1 MTRPPLPKLLT
12 LSLTAAALSALLA
25 GCSARGETEAAGA
38 DAAAAAEQPTLP
50 VTQLIARDTV
60 LFRKYVADIQ
70 ALRNVEL
77 RGRVPGFLER
87 IHVDEGQEV
96 RQGQLLFSIND
107 APFRNQISKA
117 QAALASAQA
126 DTRVAELEVK
136 QVGMLVEKN
145 IVSTT
150 ELEVA
155 RAKLKAA
162 QSHVAQASSALAAA
176 RLNLSYTQVRA
187 PFDGII
193 DRIPLKVGSL
203 VDDGTLLTTV
213 SDIRSVYAYFTVS
226 EGEYLEYVKRH
237 PKGVSSAEGADDV
250 RLILADGS
258 TYPQAGRIETVES
271 EFDANTGSIAF
282 RARFANPNKLLKHG
296 ATGRVRLTSEVD
308 NALLLPQKA
317 VFELQ
322 DKNYVFVVDGQNR
335 LHQTHFV
342 PKTRLSHFYLVE
354 SGLKPGDRVVYEGVQ
369 DARDGMRIRPQA
381 VGMDSLLAPAPQ
393 PRTGGAGGAV
403 AVVRPAR

>member
-1 MTRPPLPKLLT
+1 MPIRPLLRTLT
-12 LSLTAAALSALLA
+12 LPLAAAALSALLA
-25 GCSARGETEAAGA
+25 GCSAKGETEASAAQTAA
-38 DAAAAAEQPTLP
+38 DEQPTLP
-50 VTQLIARDTV
+50 VTRLVTRDTV

-77 RGRVPGFLER
+77 RGRVPGFLEK
-87 IHVDEGQEV
+87 IHVDEGQPV
-96 RQGQLLFSIND
+96 KAGQLLFSIND
-107 APFRNQISKA
+107 APFRTQITRA
-117 QAALASAQA
+117 QAALSSAQA

-136 QVGMLVEKN
+136 QVTMLVAKN
-145 IVSTT
+145 IVSDT

-155 RAKLKAA
+155 KAKLKAA
-162 QSHVAQASSALAAA
+162 QSHVAQAQSALASA

-226 EGEYLEYVKRH
+226 EGEYLDYVKRH
-237 PKGVSSAEGADDV
+237 PKGVTSAESSDDV

-282 RARFANPNKLLKHG
+282 RARFANPNHLLKHG
-296 ATGRVRLTSEVD
+296 ATGRVQLSSEVD
-308 NALLLPQKA
+308 DALLLPQKA
-317 VFELQ
+317 AFELQ
-322 DKNYVFVVDGQNR
+322 DKNYVFVVDQQNR
-335 LHQTHFV
+335 LHQRHFV
-342 PKTRLSHFYLVE
+342 PRTRLAHFYLVE
-354 SGLKPGDRVVYEGVQ
+354 SGLQPGDRVVYEGVQ
-369 DARDGMRIRPQA
+369 DARDGMLIRPQT
-381 VGMDSLLAPAPQ
+381 VGMDSLLAPAP
-393 PRTGGAGGAV
+393 RHTGGGGAGAV
-403 AVVRPAR
+403 AHAH

>member
-1 MTRPPLPKLLT
+1 MTIPLIRTLT
-12 LSLTAAALSALLA
+12 LPLAAAALSALLA
-25 GCSARGETEAAGA
+25 GCSAKGETEAS
-38 DAAAAAEQPTLP
+38 AAAAAADEQPTLP
-50 VTQLIARDTV
+50 VTQLVAKDTV

-77 RGRVPGFLER
+77 RGRVPGFLEK
-87 IHVDEGQEV
+87 IHVDEGQPV
-96 RQGQLLFSIND
+96 KAGQLLFSIND
-107 APFRNQISKA
+107 APFRTQISKA
-117 QAALASAQA
+117 QAALSSAQA

-136 QVGMLVEKN
+136 QVTMLVQKS
-145 IVSTT
+145 IVSDT

-155 RAKLKAA
+155 KAKLKAA
-162 QSHVAQASSALAAA
+162 QSHVAQAQSALASA

-226 EGEYLEYVKRH
+226 EGEYLDYVKRH
-237 PKGVSSAEGADDV
+237 PKGVSSAESSDDV

-282 RARFANPNKLLKHG
+282 RARFQNPNGLLKHG
-296 ATGRVRLTSEVD
+296 ATGRVQLTSEVD
-308 NALLLPQKA
+308 DALLLPQKA

-322 DKNYVFVVDGQNR
+322 DKNYVFVVDKQNR

-354 SGLKPGDRVVYEGVQ
+354 SGLKAGDRVVYEGVQ
-369 DARDGMRIRPQA
+369 DARDGMRIHPQA
-381 VGMDSLLAPAPQ
+381 IGMDSLLAPAPQ
-393 PRTGGAGGAV
+393 PRTGGGGAV
-403 AVVRPAR
+403 AVVHAR

>member
-1 MTRPPLPKLLT
+1 MPLPTLVRTLT
-12 LSLTAAALSALLA
+12 LPLAAAALSALFA
-25 GCSARGETEAAGA
+25 GCSAKGETEESAATA
-38 DAAAAAEQPTLP
+38 TVAAEQPTLP
-50 VTQLIARDTV
+50 VTQLVTRDTV
-60 LFRKYVADIQ
+60 LYRKYVADIQ

-77 RGRVPGFLER
+77 RGRVPGFLEK
-87 IHVDEGQEV
+87 IHVDEGQQV
-96 RQGQLLFSIND
+96 KQGQLLFSIND
-107 APFRNQISKA
+107 AAFRTQITKA
-117 QAALASAQA
+117 QAALSSAQA

-136 QVGMLVEKN
+136 QVQLLVEKH
-145 IVSTT
+145 IVSKT
-150 ELEVA
+150 ELDVA
-155 RAKLKAA
+155 QAKLKAA
-162 QSHVAQASSALAAA
+162 QSQVAQAHSALTDA
-176 RLNLSYTQVRA
+176 RLSLSYTQVRA

-237 PKGVSSAEGADDV
+237 PKGVNSAASSDDV
-250 RLILADGS
+250 HLILADGS

-282 RARFANPNKLLKHG
+282 RARFQNPNGLLKHG
-296 ATGRVRLTSEVD
+296 ATGRVRLSSEVN

-322 DKNYVFVVDGQNR
+322 DKNYVFVVDKQNK

-342 PKTRLSHFYLVE
+342 PKTRLAHFYLVE

-369 DARDGMRIRPQA
+369 DVRDGMQIRPQSI
-381 VGMDSLLAPAPQ
+381 GMDSLLAPAP
-393 PRTGGAGGAV
+393 RHTGGVGAGAL
-403 AVVRPAR
+403 AHAH

>member
-1 MTRPPLPKLLT
+1 MPIRPLVRTLT
-12 LSLTAAALSALLA
+12 LPLAAAALSALLA
-25 GCSARGETEAAGA
+25 GCSAKGETEAS
-38 DAAAAAEQPTLP
+38 AAQTAAAEQPSLP
-50 VTQLIARDTV
+50 VTRLVTRDTV

-77 RGRVPGFLER
+77 RGRVAGFLEH
-87 IHVDEGQEV
+87 IHVDEGQPV
-96 RQGQLLFSIND
+96 KAGQLLFSIND
-107 APFRNQISKA
+107 APFRTQITRA
-117 QAALASAQA
+117 QAALSSAQA

-136 QVGMLVEKN
+136 QVTMLVAKN
-145 IVSTT
+145 IVSDT

-155 RAKLKAA
+155 KAKLKAA
-162 QSHVAQASSALAAA
+162 QSHVAQAQSALASA

-226 EGEYLEYVKRH
+226 EGEYLDYVKRH
-237 PKGVSSAEGADDV
+237 PKGVSSAESSDDV

-282 RARFANPNKLLKHG
+282 RARFANPNHLLKHG
-296 ATGRVRLTSEVD
+296 ATGRVQLSSAVD
-308 NALLLPQKA
+308 DALLLPQKA
-317 VFELQ
+317 AFELQ
-322 DKNYVFVVDGQNR
+322 DKNYVFVVDQQNR
-335 LHQTHFV
+335 LHQRHFV
-342 PKTRLSHFYLVE
+342 PRTRLAHFYLVE
-354 SGLKPGDRVVYEGVQ
+354 SGLQPGERVVYEGVQ
-369 DARDGMRIRPQA
+369 DARDGMLIRPQT
-381 VGMDSLLAPAPQ
+381 VGMDSLLAPAP
-393 PRTGGAGGAV
+393 PHTGGGGAGAV
-403 AVVRPAR
+403 AHAH

>member
-1 MTRPPLPKLLT
+1 MPNPTLVRTTLLPLA
-12 LSLTAAALSALLA
+12 AAALSALLA
-25 GCSARGETEAAGA
+25 GCSAKGETEE
-38 DAAAAAEQPTLP
+38 AAAATAEEQPTLP
-50 VTQLIARDTV
+50 VTQLVARDTV
-60 LFRKYVADIQ
+60 LYRKYVADIQ

-77 RGRVPGFLER
+77 RGRVPGFLEH
-87 IHVDEGQEV
+87 IHVDEGQPV
-96 RQGQLLFSIND
+96 KQGQLLFSIN
-107 APFRNQISKA
+107 AAAFRTQVTRA

-126 DTRVAELEVK
+126 ETRVAELEVK
-136 QVGMLVEKN
+136 QVELLVAKS
-145 IVSTT
+145 IVSDT

-155 RAKLKAA
+155 KAKLKAA
-162 QSHVAQASSALAAA
+162 QSHVAQARSSLATA

-203 VDDGTLLTTV
+203 VADGTLLTTV

-237 PKGVSSAEGADDV
+237 PKGAASAASSDDV
-250 RLILADGS
+250 HLILADGS
-258 TYPQAGRIETVES
+258 TYAQPGRIETVES

-282 RARFANPNKLLKHG
+282 RARFDNPKGLLKHG
-296 ATGRVRLTSEVD
+296 ATGRVQLSSEVD
-308 NALLLPQKA
+308 DALLLPQKA

-322 DKNYVFVVDGQNR
+322 DKNYVFVVDQQNK

-342 PKTRLSHFYLVE
+342 PKTRLAHFYLVE

-369 DARDGMRIRPQA
+369 DARDGMQIRPQTI
-381 VGMDSLLAPAPQ
+381 GMDSLLAPAPRQ
-393 PRTGGAGGAV
+393 PGSGGAGAL
-403 AVVRPAR
+403 AHAY